1 MAATAIATAAISFR
15 SMATASQDPMPG
27 SFTLVAPTVIAS
39 EATTKNHPPD
49 IDIIVFQIRPGA
61 ANGTS
66 RRQKRSHG
74 DSRKCRLTSSRSR
87 GMVRS
92 D

>member
-1 MAATAIATAAISFR
+1 MATAIQEPI
-15 SMATASQDPMPG
+15 PG
-27 SFTLVAPTVIAS
+27 SFTLVVPTVIAS

-66 RRQKRSHG
+66 RRQKRSQG
-74 DSRKCRLTSSRSR
+74 DNRKFRLTSSRSL
-87 GMVRS
+87 GMVRN